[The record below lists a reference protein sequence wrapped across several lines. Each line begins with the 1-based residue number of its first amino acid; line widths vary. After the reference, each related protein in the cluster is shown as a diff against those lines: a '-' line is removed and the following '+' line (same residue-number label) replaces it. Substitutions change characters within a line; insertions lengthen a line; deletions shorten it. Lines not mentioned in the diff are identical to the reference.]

1 MRYMPAT
8 GGPMVKENP
17 HAVRANG
24 PLQGAKWLFFG
35 HLDFWR
41 PKSKVDSRKT
51 THPITSNHTFWKTCE
66 TLSWRVW
73 DNRDL
78 GNAVVLH
85 AIASSQGMT
94 EWLCRKV
101 PAILPTSFAA
111 QKLPSVPVP
120 SFWLLSWD
128 VHLAEGIVFN
138 YLWTYELS
146 VQLEAT
152 EKVVKHVKIWK

>member
-1 MRYMPAT
+1 
-8 GGPMVKENP
+8 MVKENP

-24 PLQGAKWLFFG
+24 PLQGAKWFFFG

-51 THPITSNHTFWKTCE
+51 TV

-120 SFWLLSWD
+120 SFWLLS
-128 VHLAEGIVFN
+128 
-138 YLWTYELS
+138 
-146 VQLEAT
+146 
-152 EKVVKHVKIWK
+152 